1 MPKKHNVAYIKPR
14 EPEFLARLKQ
24 EAGYIEGPTVDTKVG
39 FNSYM
44 PSLAYLSLET
54 NPKFVFAGL
63 KFHFIDP
70 MIYLRD
76 DSIQCHRNILGN

>member
-44 PSLAYLSLET
+44 PSLAYLSL
-54 NPKFVFAGL
+54 
-63 KFHFIDP
+63 
-70 MIYLRD
+70 
-76 DSIQCHRNILGN
+76 